1 MRTSKRLILLFLM
14 GALLIGSLSGCTG
27 KKEDKKA
34 DNKTEVNETKEEKL
48 DDYEINLG
56 YYNCDHMVPACI
68 GEATGIFE
76 DMGLN
81 VKITGNGKVPEAM
94 AAGQMDAGYIGN
106 RGMIDANAKG
116 APIIIGAN
124 NHIGGSMY
132 LVVSDNIKK
141 PEDLY
146 GKKVAIGTPS
156 KGEAWLAGYSKKLG
170 LSTKDEDYDL
180 VTISSDADKYVALK
194 TGEIDAFTA

>member
-1 MRTSKRLILLFLM
+1 MKRGKRLLLLFLI
-14 GALLIGSLSGCTG
+14 GTLLIGSLSGCG
-27 KKEDKKA
+27 NKKDKE
-34 DNKTEVNETKEEKL
+34 TSGNETKEEKL

-56 YYNCDHMVPACI
+56 YYNCDHMVAACI
-68 GEATGIFE
+68 GEAAGIYE

-94 AAGQMDAGYIGN
+94 AAGHMDAGYIGN

-116 APIIIGAN
+116 SPIIIGAN

-132 LVVSDNIKK
+132 LIVGENIKE

-146 GKKVAIGTPS
+146 GKKVAIGSPS